1 MIAKFFNCSS
11 DIFSKLSGFIIITL
25 ILTFI
30 LYNIIGCSDQR
41 VKPRVISI
49 KTKELPDQESF
60 HTKVVFSD
68 SGIVKAILRA
78 GHIAVYSS
86 RNETILDGGI
96 TVDFYDK
103 DGNHTSVLTA
113 DRGRVDDVTQDLY
126 AFGNVIA
133 KSDSGVV
140 LKTEE
145 LRWINAKRKIVTDKY
160 VEITSPS
167 EEIYG
172 YGLESDQSLKDYVIF
187 RVSGKIETKQ

>member
-1 MIAKFFNCSS
+1 MLRKNFY
-11 DIFSKLSGFIIITL
+11 FSTNINLNFLASIIISL
-25 ILTFI
+25 ILALLLHIF
-30 LYNIIGCSDQR
+30 IGCSDQR
-41 VKPRVISI
+41 VKPKVISI

-60 HTKVVFSD
+60 NTKVVFSD

-96 TVDFYDK
+96 TVDFFDK
-103 DGNHTSVLTA
+103 EGNHTSVLTA
-113 DRGRVDDVTQDLY
+113 DSGKVDDVTQDLY

-145 LRWINAKRKIVTDKY
+145 LRWINTRRKIVTDKY
-160 VEITSPS
+160 VEITSPT

-187 RVSGKIETKQ
+187 RVSGRIETKR

>member
-25 ILTFI
+25 ILPFI